1 MKVRESDYLDRAF
14 EEKAHGQT
22 PQLFDRVRAP
32 GGAGVYR
39 CTVSC
44 CASTSVTRKPVSIIP
59 EVTALVFIGTIGSW
73 TVWASLFSRTG
84 IGSSFAH
91 NHILRLR
98 WSTSQARVSFEQLGT
113 DVSCYGFSCYG
124 FLSSPTWFGRGAFG
138 AVAARNSDATRTLPR
153 RMPSL
158 SSGNELSLL
167 FCALIRGVA

>member
-1 MKVRESDYLDRAF
+1 MAKHRSYSIEF
-14 EEKAHGQT
+14 ERQVAQEYIAAQFPVVLARVLHLLE
-22 PQLFDRVRAP
+22 LFPRLR
-32 GGAGVYR
+32 R
-39 CTVSC
+39 SH
-44 CASTSVTRKPVSIIP
+44 
-59 EVTALVFIGTIGSW
+59 LIGTIGSW

-98 WSTSQARVSFEQLGT
+98 CSTSQARVSFEQLGT
-113 DVSCYGFSCYG
+113 DVSFYGFSFYG
-124 FLSSPTWFGRGAFG
+124 FLSSPTWFGMGRL
-138 AVAARNSDATRTLPR
+138 ARNSDATRTLHR

>member
-1 MKVRESDYLDRAF
+1 MAKHRSYSIEF
-14 EEKAHGQT
+14 ERQVAQEYIAAQFPVVLARVLQGNLLE
-22 PQLFDRVRAP
+22 LFPRLR
-32 GGAGVYR
+32 R
-39 CTVSC
+39 SH
-44 CASTSVTRKPVSIIP
+44 
-59 EVTALVFIGTIGSW
+59 LIGTIGSW

-124 FLSSPTWFGRGAFG
+124 FRSSPTWFGRGAFG
-138 AVAARNSDATRTLPR
+138 AVAARNSDATRTLHR

-167 FCALIRGVA
+167 FCALIRCVA